1 MTLKPY
7 MQDNEI
13 ELFGKYL
20 LKSSN
25 YIEFGAGGSTIYALE
40 KNIKN
45 IYSIETDISWINKLK
60 KFKLIQDKLN
70 KKELTIKYLDL
81 ECKWWKHVS
90 WRSSTEFC
98 SKKNW
103 SLYSKLANECTFT
116 PDLILIDGRF
126 RVASALESIKI
137 MNDDTFLLIHDYIRK
152 QYYVVEDFFD
162 KIEGVLTLQVFKKK
176 KNINMEKLDKVIEKY
191 RLIMD

>member
-1 MTLKPY
+1 MKPY
-7 MQDNEI
+7 MQNNEK

-60 KFKLIQDKLN
+60 KFKLIEDKLN

-81 ECKWWKHVS
+81 ECMWWKHVS
-90 WRSSTEFC
+90 WSSYPSEFC

-176 KNINMEKLDKVIEKY
+176 KNINMEELDKVIEKY